1 MASLSRRG
9 PEGWILSVTITQ
21 GLNRQVRRMCAL
33 AELQVRRLERIRE
46 GPLELGDL
54 AEGRWRFLTDRERSD
69 IL

>member
-1 MASLSRRG
+1 
-9 PEGWILSVTITQ
+9 
-21 GLNRQVRRMCAL
+21 MCAL